1 MVYGNHKEIKDYVIT
16 NMEECLF
23 CKIVNNEIP
32 CFQLFEDDLV
42 KVFLDINPVS
52 MGHLLIIPKE
62 HFENIFTTPEN
73 VLIRISQVCKK
84 MALLCKEKLGA
95 TGVNI
100 VNASGKDAQ
109 QSVFHLHFHII
120 PRYKKDGLDLW
131 FHGKSKDIDEVKEI
145 QKKLLL

>member
-1 MVYGNHKEIKDYVIT
+1 
-16 NMEECLF
+16 MEECFF

-52 MGHLLIIPKE
+52 KGHLLVIPKQ
-62 HFENIFTTPEN
+62 HFENIFTVPDN
-73 VLIRISQVCKK
+73 VLIRITQVCKK

-109 QSVFHLHFHII
+109 ESVPHLHFHVV

>member
-1 MVYGNHKEIKDYVIT
+1 
-16 NMEECLF
+16 MEECLF
-23 CKIVNNEIP
+23 CKIVNNEMP

-52 MGHLLIIPKE
+52 KGHLLVIPKQ
-62 HFENIFTTPEN
+62 HFENIFTVPDN
-73 VLIRISQVCKK
+73 VLIRITQVCKK

-109 QSVFHLHFHII
+109 ESVPHLHFHVV

>member
-1 MVYGNHKEIKDYVIT
+1 MT
-16 NMEECLF
+16 ECSF
-23 CKIVNNEIP
+23 CKIANNEIP

>member
-1 MVYGNHKEIKDYVIT
+1 
-16 NMEECLF
+16 MEECLF

-52 MGHLLIIPKE
+52 KGHLLVIPKQ
-62 HFENIFTTPEN
+62 HFENIFTVPDN
-73 VLIRISQVCKK
+73 VLIRITQVCKK

-109 QSVFHLHFHII
+109 ESVPHLHFHVV